1 MLIINF
7 PIFNFETTIITSFIV
22 NRRKL
27 ISRWWLL
34 TSVIQIN
41 PRLIQSRFL
50 WNIIRRLNVN
60 LRNLTRNS
68 WSTRSTPLSNI

>member
-22 NRRKL
+22 NRHKL

>member
-50 WNIIRRLNVN
+50 WNIIRHLNVN